1 MSEEAALNAMRRVI
15 DAVNSG
21 ENSAGIMGMTEDVV
35 IIDDVEPFH
44 RRGREE
50 AEHWFRRLANGR
62 NKLNASLTLDTA
74 DVRVSADRAY
84 IVAPGHLR
92 GSLSDKEFEVEGVI
106 TSTLVER
113 DGDWLVDSLVWSSG
127 RS

>member
-21 ENSAGIMGMTEDVV
+21 ENSAGITGMTEDVV
-35 IIDDVEPFH
+35 TIDDVEPFQ
-44 RRGREE
+44 RRGRDE
-50 AEHWFRRLANGR
+50 AEQWFRRLANGR
-62 NKLNASLTLDTA
+62 HRLNASLTLDTA

-84 IVAPGHLR
+84 IVAPGHLK
-92 GSLSDKEFEVEGVI
+92 GSLSDNDFKVEGVV

-113 DGDWLVDSLVWSSG
+113 DGNWLVDSLIWSSG
-127 RS
+127 R